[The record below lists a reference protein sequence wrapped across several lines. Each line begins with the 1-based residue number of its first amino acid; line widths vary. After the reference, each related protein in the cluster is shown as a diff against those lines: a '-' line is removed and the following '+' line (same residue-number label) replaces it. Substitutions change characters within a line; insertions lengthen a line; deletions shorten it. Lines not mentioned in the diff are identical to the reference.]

1 MRMLSSEINKF
12 RKIVGNKNVITD
24 KNDMQKYLKEWRGVY
39 TGVAGAIVKPKSTK
53 EVSSILKFAYRK
65 NISCIPQG
73 GNTGLVGGQ
82 IPFNRDHIVI
92 SLERLNKIRE
102 INPIDQS
109 ITVEAGLILSDLQKK
124 CDENNLI
131 FPLSL
136 ASEGSCSLGGN
147 IASNAGGVA
156 VLYYGNTRELV
167 MGLEIVLSDGSIIN
181 NLKTLVKD
189 NTGYSI
195 KDLFVGSEGTLGVI
209 TAATLKVFPKPK
221 NIYTALLSVNS
232 PKQSIEILNYIRNNL
247 SIPLTAFELMN
258 NFSVELVNKHMDKAS
273 IPIEKFKWLILV
285 EFSSIEVSKNEKD
298 KIENLLN
305 EILHRNLAKDIF
317 ISQSSK
323 QAKDMWYIRESIS
336 EAQKKEGGSIKNDIS
351 IPIKDISK
359 FIKNAEIISKEL
371 IPGSRSVIFG
381 HIGDGNIHFNISQP
395 VKSDKDKFLKKD
407 KKLRK
412 KINDLTIELN
422 GSISAEHGIGLTKK
436 ADLKKYM
443 KKDVELFKLIKK
455 SFDPKNIMNPGKII
469 DI

>member
-1 MRMLSSEINKF
+1 MLSSEINKF

-39 TGVAGAIVKPKSTK
+39 TGVAGAIVKPKSTE
-53 EVSSILKFAYRK
+53 EVSNILKFAYRK

-82 IPFNRDHIVI
+82 IPFNKKHIVI

-102 INPIDQS
+102 INPTDQS
-109 ITVEAGLILSDLQKK
+109 VTVEAGLILSDLQKK

-167 MGLEIVLSDGSIIN
+167 MGLEVVLSDGSIIN
-181 NLKTLVKD
+181 NLKTLIKD

-195 KDLFVGSEGTLGVI
+195 KDLFIGSEGTLGVI

-221 NIYTALLSVNS
+221 NTYTALLSVDS

-258 NFSVELVNKHMDKAS
+258 NFSIELVNKHMDKAS

-305 EILHRNLAKDIF
+305 EILHQNLAKDIF

-359 FIKNAEIISKEL
+359 FINNAEKISKKV

-395 VKSDKDKFLKKD
+395 VKSDRDKFIKKD

>member
-1 MRMLSSEINKF
+1 MSMLSSEINKF

-53 EVSSILKFAYRK
+53 EVSNILKFAYRK

-102 INPIDQS
+102 INPTDQS
-109 ITVEAGLILSDLQKK
+109 VTVEAGLILSDLQKK

-167 MGLEIVLSDGSIIN
+167 MGLEVVLSDGSIIN
-181 NLKTLVKD
+181 NLKTLIKD

-258 NFSVELVNKHMDKAS
+258 NFSIELVNKHMDKAS

-305 EILHRNLAKDIF
+305 EILHQNLAKDIF
-317 ISQSSK
+317 ISQSLK

-359 FIKNAEIISKEL
+359 FINNAEKISKEV

>member
-53 EVSSILKFAYRK
+53 EVSNILKFAYRK

-82 IPFNRDHIVI
+82 IPFNKDHIVI

-102 INPIDQS
+102 INPTDQS
-109 ITVEAGLILSDLQKK
+109 VTVEAGLILSDLQKK

-167 MGLEIVLSDGSIIN
+167 MGLEVVLSDGSIIN
-181 NLKTLVKD
+181 NLKTLIKD

-258 NFSVELVNKHMDKAS
+258 NFSIELVNKHMDKTS

-305 EILHRNLAKDIF
+305 EILHQNLAKDIF
-317 ISQSSK
+317 ISQSLK

-359 FIKNAEIISKEL
+359 FINNAEKISKEV

-395 VKSDKDKFLKKD
+395 IKSNKDKFLKKD

-455 SFDPKNIMNPGKII
+455 SLDPKNIMNPGKII

>member
-1 MRMLSSEINKF
+1 MLSSEINKF

-53 EVSSILKFAYRK
+53 EVSNILKFAYRK

-82 IPFNRDHIVI
+82 IPFNKDHIVI

-102 INPIDQS
+102 INPTDQS
-109 ITVEAGLILSDLQKK
+109 VTVEAGLILSDLQKK

-167 MGLEIVLSDGSIIN
+167 MGLEVVLSDGSIIN
-181 NLKTLVKD
+181 NLKTLIKD

-195 KDLFVGSEGTLGVI
+195 KDLFIGSEGTLGVI

-221 NIYTALLSVNS
+221 NMYTALLSVDS

-258 NFSVELVNKHMDKAS
+258 NFSIELVNKHMDKAS

-298 KIENLLN
+298 KIENLLS
-305 EILHRNLAKDIF
+305 EILHQNLAKDIF

-359 FIKNAEIISKEL
+359 FINNAEKISKKV

-395 VKSDKDKFLKKD
+395 VKSDRDKFIKKD

>member
-1 MRMLSSEINKF
+1 MSMLSSEINKF

-53 EVSSILKFAYRK
+53 EVSNILKFAYRK

-82 IPFNRDHIVI
+82 IPFNKDHIVI

-102 INPIDQS
+102 INPTDQS
-109 ITVEAGLILSDLQKK
+109 VTVEAGLILSDLQKK

-167 MGLEIVLSDGSIIN
+167 MGLEVVLSDGSIIN
-181 NLKTLVKD
+181 NLKTLIKD

-195 KDLFVGSEGTLGVI
+195 KDLFIGSEGTLGVI

-221 NIYTALLSVNS
+221 NMYTALLSVDS

-258 NFSVELVNKHMDKAS
+258 NFSIELVNKHMDKAS
-273 IPIEKFKWLILV
+273 IPIEKFKWLILA

-305 EILHRNLAKDIF
+305 EILHQNLAKDIF

-359 FIKNAEIISKEL
+359 FINNAEKISKKV

-395 VKSDKDKFLKKD
+395 VKSDRDKFIKKD

>member
-53 EVSSILKFAYRK
+53 EVSNILKFAYRK

-102 INPIDQS
+102 INPTDQS
-109 ITVEAGLILSDLQKK
+109 VTVEAGLILSDLQKK

-167 MGLEIVLSDGSIIN
+167 MGLEVVLSDGSIIN
-181 NLKTLVKD
+181 NLKTLIKD

-258 NFSVELVNKHMDKAS
+258 NFSIELVNKHMDKAS

-305 EILHRNLAKDIF
+305 EILHQNLAKDIF
-317 ISQSSK
+317 FSQSLK

-359 FIKNAEIISKEL
+359 FINNAEKISKEV

-395 VKSDKDKFLKKD
+395 IKSDKDKFLKKD

-455 SFDPKNIMNPGKII
+455 SLDPKNIMNPGKII

>member
-1 MRMLSSEINKF
+1 MLSSEINKF

-39 TGVAGAIVKPKSTK
+39 TGVAGAIVKPKSTE
-53 EVSSILKFAYRK
+53 EVSNILKFAYRK

-82 IPFNRDHIVI
+82 IPFNKNHIVI

-102 INPIDQS
+102 INPTDQS
-109 ITVEAGLILSDLQKK
+109 VTVEAGLILSDLQKK

-167 MGLEIVLSDGSIIN
+167 MGLEVVLSDGSIIN
-181 NLKTLVKD
+181 NLKTLIKD

-195 KDLFVGSEGTLGVI
+195 KDLFIGSEGTLGVI

-221 NIYTALLSVNS
+221 NMYTALLSVDS

-258 NFSVELVNKHMDKAS
+258 NFSIELVNKHMDKAS

-305 EILHRNLAKDIF
+305 EILHQNLAKDIF

-323 QAKDMWYIRESIS
+323 QAKNMWYIRESIS

-359 FIKNAEIISKEL
+359 FINNAEKISKKV

-395 VKSDKDKFLKKD
+395 VKSDRDKFIKKD

>member
-1 MRMLSSEINKF
+1 MCMLSSEINKF

-53 EVSSILKFAYRK
+53 EVSNILKFAYRK

-92 SLERLNKIRE
+92 SIERLNKIRE

-167 MGLEIVLSDGSIIN
+167 MGLEVVLSDGSIIN
-181 NLKTLVKD
+181 NLKTLIKD

-232 PKQSIEILNYIRNNL
+232 PKQSIQILNYIRNNL

-305 EILHRNLAKDIF
+305 EILHQNLAKDIF

-359 FIKNAEIISKEL
+359 FINNAEKISKEV

>member
-1 MRMLSSEINKF
+1 MLSSEINKF

-53 EVSSILKFAYRK
+53 EVSNILKFAYRK

-82 IPFNRDHIVI
+82 IPFNKDHIVI

-102 INPIDQS
+102 INPTNQS
-109 ITVEAGLILSDLQKK
+109 VTVEAGLILSDLQKK

-167 MGLEIVLSDGSIIN
+167 MGLEVVLSDGSIIN
-181 NLKTLVKD
+181 NLKTLIKD

-232 PKQSIEILNYIRNNL
+232 PKQSIEILNHIRNNL

-258 NFSVELVNKHMDKAS
+258 NFSIELVNKHMDKTS

-305 EILHRNLAKDIF
+305 EILHQNLAKDIF
-317 ISQSSK
+317 ISQSLK

-359 FIKNAEIISKEL
+359 FINNAEKISKEV

-395 VKSDKDKFLKKD
+395 IKSNKDKFLKKD

-455 SFDPKNIMNPGKII
+455 SLDPKNIMNPGKII

>member
-53 EVSSILKFAYRK
+53 EVSNILKFAYRK

-82 IPFNRDHIVI
+82 IPFNKDHIVI

-102 INPIDQS
+102 INPTDQS
-109 ITVEAGLILSDLQKK
+109 VTVEAGLILSDLQKK

-167 MGLEIVLSDGSIIN
+167 MGLEVVLSDGSIIN
-181 NLKTLVKD
+181 NLKTLIKD

-232 PKQSIEILNYIRNNL
+232 PKQSIEILNHIRNNL

-258 NFSVELVNKHMDKAS
+258 NFSIELVNKHMDKAS

-305 EILHRNLAKDIF
+305 EILHQNLAKDIF
-317 ISQSSK
+317 ISQSLK

-359 FIKNAEIISKEL
+359 FINNAEKISKEV

-395 VKSDKDKFLKKD
+395 IKSNKDKFLKKD

>member
-1 MRMLSSEINKF
+1 MLSSEINKF

-39 TGVAGAIVKPKSTK
+39 TGVAGAIVKPKSTE
-53 EVSSILKFAYRK
+53 EVSNILKFAYRK

-82 IPFNRDHIVI
+82 IPFNKNHIVI

-102 INPIDQS
+102 INPTDQS
-109 ITVEAGLILSDLQKK
+109 VTVEAGLILSDLQKK

-167 MGLEIVLSDGSIIN
+167 MGLEVVLSDGSIIN
-181 NLKTLVKD
+181 NLKTLIKD

-195 KDLFVGSEGTLGVI
+195 KDLFIGSEGTLGVI

-221 NIYTALLSVNS
+221 NMYTALLSVDS

-258 NFSVELVNKHMDKAS
+258 NFSIELVNKHMDKAS
-273 IPIEKFKWLILV
+273 IPIEKFKWLILA

-305 EILHRNLAKDIF
+305 EILHQNLAKDIF

-359 FIKNAEIISKEL
+359 FINNAEKISKKV

-395 VKSDKDKFLKKD
+395 VKSDRDKFIKKD

>member
-1 MRMLSSEINKF
+1 MSMLSSEINKF

-53 EVSSILKFAYRK
+53 EVSNILKFAYRK

-102 INPIDQS
+102 INPTDQS
-109 ITVEAGLILSDLQKK
+109 VTVEAGLILSDLQKK

-167 MGLEIVLSDGSIIN
+167 MGLEVVLSDGSIIN
-181 NLKTLVKD
+181 NLKTLIKD

-258 NFSVELVNKHMDKAS
+258 NFSIELVNKHMDKAS

-305 EILHRNLAKDIF
+305 EILHQNLAKDIF
-317 ISQSSK
+317 ISQSLK

-359 FIKNAEIISKEL
+359 FINNAEKISKEV

-395 VKSDKDKFLKKD
+395 IKSDKDKFLKKD

-455 SFDPKNIMNPGKII
+455 SLDPKNIMNPGKII

>member
-1 MRMLSSEINKF
+1 MLSSEINKF

-39 TGVAGAIVKPKSTK
+39 TGVAGAIVKPKSTE
-53 EVSSILKFAYRK
+53 EVSNILKFAYRK

-82 IPFNRDHIVI
+82 IPFNKNHIVI

-102 INPIDQS
+102 INPTDQS
-109 ITVEAGLILSDLQKK
+109 VTVEAGLILSDLQKK

-167 MGLEIVLSDGSIIN
+167 MGLEVVLSDGSIIN
-181 NLKTLVKD
+181 NLKTLIKD

-195 KDLFVGSEGTLGVI
+195 KDLFIGSEGTLGVI

-221 NIYTALLSVNS
+221 NTYTALLSVDS

-258 NFSVELVNKHMDKAS
+258 NFSIELVNKHMDKAS
-273 IPIEKFKWLILV
+273 VPIEKFKWLILV

-305 EILHRNLAKDIF
+305 EILHQNLAKDIF
-317 ISQSSK
+317 ISQSLK

-359 FIKNAEIISKEL
+359 FINNAEKISKKV

-395 VKSDKDKFLKKD
+395 VKSDRDKFIKKD

>member
-1 MRMLSSEINKF
+1 MLSSEINKF

-39 TGVAGAIVKPKSTK
+39 TGTAGAIVKPKSTE
-53 EVSSILKFAYRK
+53 EVSNILKFAYRK

-82 IPFNRDHIVI
+82 IPFNKNHIVI
-92 SLERLNKIRE
+92 SLEKLNKIRE
-102 INPIDQS
+102 INPTDQS
-109 ITVEAGLILSDLQKK
+109 VTVEAGLILSDLQKK

-167 MGLEIVLSDGSIIN
+167 MGLEVVLSDGSIIN
-181 NLKTLVKD
+181 NLKTLIKD

-195 KDLFVGSEGTLGVI
+195 KDLFIGSEGTLGVI

-221 NIYTALLSVNS
+221 NMYTALLSVDS

-258 NFSVELVNKHMDKAS
+258 NFSIELVNKHMNKAS

-305 EILHRNLAKDIF
+305 EILHQNLAKDIF

-359 FIKNAEIISKEL
+359 FINNAEKISKEV

-395 VKSDKDKFLKKD
+395 VKSDRDKFIKND

>member
-1 MRMLSSEINKF
+1 MLSSEINKF

-82 IPFNRDHIVI
+82 IPFNKDHIVI

-232 PKQSIEILNYIRNNL
+232 PKQSIQILNYIRSNL

-305 EILHRNLAKDIF
+305 EILHQNLAKDIF

>member
-1 MRMLSSEINKF
+1 MLSSEINKF

-39 TGVAGAIVKPKSTK
+39 TGVAGAIVKPKSTI
-53 EVSSILKFAYRK
+53 EVSNILKFAYKK

-82 IPFNRDHIVI
+82 IPFNKDHIVI

-102 INPIDQS
+102 INPTDQS
-109 ITVEAGLILSDLQKK
+109 VTVEAGLILSDLQKK
-124 CDENNLI
+124 CEENNLI

-167 MGLEIVLSDGSIIN
+167 MGLEVVLSDGSIIN
-181 NLKTLVKD
+181 NLKTLIKD

-195 KDLFVGSEGTLGVI
+195 KDLFIGSEGTLGVI

-258 NFSVELVNKHMDKAS
+258 NFSIELVNKHMDKAS
-273 IPIEKFKWLILV
+273 IPIEKFKWLILI
-285 EFSSIEVSKNEKD
+285 EFSSIEVSKNEKE
-298 KIENLLN
+298 KIENLLY
-305 EILHRNLAKDIF
+305 EILNQNLARDIF
-317 ISQSSK
+317 ISQSLK
-323 QAKDMWYIRESIS
+323 QAKDMWYIRENIS

-359 FIKNAEIISKEL
+359 FINNAEKISKEV
-371 IPGSRSVIFG
+371 IPGCRSVIFG

-395 VKSDKDKFLKKD
+395 VKSDKDKFIKKD

>member
-53 EVSSILKFAYRK
+53 EVSNILKFAYRK

-102 INPIDQS
+102 INPTDQS
-109 ITVEAGLILSDLQKK
+109 VTVEAGLILSDLQKK

-167 MGLEIVLSDGSIIN
+167 MGLEVVLSDGSIIN
-181 NLKTLVKD
+181 NLKTLIKD

-258 NFSVELVNKHMDKAS
+258 NFSIELVNKHMDKAS

-305 EILHRNLAKDIF
+305 EILHQNLAKDIF
-317 ISQSSK
+317 FSQSLK
-323 QAKDMWYIRESIS
+323 QAKDMWHIRESIS

-359 FIKNAEIISKEL
+359 FINNAEKISKEV

-455 SFDPKNIMNPGKII
+455 SLDPKNIMNPGKII

>member
-1 MRMLSSEINKF
+1 MLSSEINKF

-39 TGVAGAIVKPKSTK
+39 TGVAGAIVKPKSTE
-53 EVSSILKFAYRK
+53 EVSNILKFAYRK

-82 IPFNRDHIVI
+82 IPFNKNHIVI

-102 INPIDQS
+102 INPTDQS
-109 ITVEAGLILSDLQKK
+109 VTVEAGLILSDLQKK

-167 MGLEIVLSDGSIIN
+167 MGLEVVLSDGSIIN
-181 NLKTLVKD
+181 NLKTLIKD

-195 KDLFVGSEGTLGVI
+195 KDLFIGSEGTLGVI

-221 NIYTALLSVNS
+221 NTYTALLSVDS

-258 NFSVELVNKHMDKAS
+258 NFSIELVNKHMDKAS

-305 EILHRNLAKDIF
+305 EILHQNLAKDIF

-359 FIKNAEIISKEL
+359 FINNAEKISKKV

-395 VKSDKDKFLKKD
+395 VKSDRDKFIKND

-443 KKDVELFKLIKK
+443 KNDVELFKLIKK

>member
-1 MRMLSSEINKF
+1 MLSSEINKF

-39 TGVAGAIVKPKSTK
+39 TGVAGAIVKPKSTI
-53 EVSSILKFAYRK
+53 EVSNILKFAYKK

-82 IPFNRDHIVI
+82 IPFNKDHIVI

-102 INPIDQS
+102 INPTDQS
-109 ITVEAGLILSDLQKK
+109 VTVEAGLILSDLQKK

-167 MGLEIVLSDGSIIN
+167 MGLEVVLSDGSIIN
-181 NLKTLVKD
+181 NLKTLIKD

-195 KDLFVGSEGTLGVI
+195 KDLFIGSEGTLGVI
-209 TAATLKVFPKPK
+209 TAATLKVFSKPK
-221 NIYTALLSVNS
+221 NMYTALLSVDS

-258 NFSVELVNKHMDKAS
+258 NFSIELVNKHMDKAS

-305 EILHRNLAKDIF
+305 EILHQNLAKDIF

-359 FIKNAEIISKEL
+359 FINNAEKISKKV

-395 VKSDKDKFLKKD
+395 VKSDRDKFIKKD

-422 GSISAEHGIGLTKK
+422 GSISAEHGIGL
-436 ADLKKYM
+436 
-443 KKDVELFKLIKK
+443 IKK
-455 SFDPKNIMNPGKII
+455 KEFKCKLHLNSLVVTSGCFVCYFVIR
-469 DI
+469 

>member
-1 MRMLSSEINKF
+1 MLSSEINKF

-39 TGVAGAIVKPKSTK
+39 TGVAGAIVKPKSTE
-53 EVSSILKFAYRK
+53 EVSNILKFAYRK

-82 IPFNRDHIVI
+82 IPFNKNHIVI

-102 INPIDQS
+102 INPTDQS
-109 ITVEAGLILSDLQKK
+109 VTVEAGLILSDLQKK

-167 MGLEIVLSDGSIIN
+167 MGLEVVLSDGSIIN
-181 NLKTLVKD
+181 NLKTLIKD

-195 KDLFVGSEGTLGVI
+195 KDLFIGSEGTLGVI

-221 NIYTALLSVNS
+221 NIYTALLSVDS

-258 NFSVELVNKHMDKAS
+258 NFSIELVNKHMDKAS

-298 KIENLLN
+298 KIENLLS
-305 EILHRNLAKDIF
+305 EILHQNLAKDIF

-359 FIKNAEIISKEL
+359 FINNAEKISKKV

-395 VKSDKDKFLKKD
+395 VKSDRDKFIKKD

>member
-1 MRMLSSEINKF
+1 MLSSEINKF

-39 TGVAGAIVKPKSTK
+39 TGVAGAIVKPKSTE
-53 EVSSILKFAYRK
+53 EVSNILKFAYRK

-82 IPFNRDHIVI
+82 IPFNKNHIVI

-102 INPIDQS
+102 INPTDQS
-109 ITVEAGLILSDLQKK
+109 VTVEAGLILSDLQKK

-167 MGLEIVLSDGSIIN
+167 MGLEVVLSDGSIIN
-181 NLKTLVKD
+181 NLKTLIKD

-195 KDLFVGSEGTLGVI
+195 KDLFIGSEGTLGVI

-221 NIYTALLSVNS
+221 NTYTALLSVDS

-258 NFSVELVNKHMDKAS
+258 NFSIELVNKHMDEAS

-305 EILHRNLAKDIF
+305 EILHQNLAKDIF

-359 FIKNAEIISKEL
+359 FINNAEKISKKV

-395 VKSDKDKFLKKD
+395 VKSDRDKFIKKD